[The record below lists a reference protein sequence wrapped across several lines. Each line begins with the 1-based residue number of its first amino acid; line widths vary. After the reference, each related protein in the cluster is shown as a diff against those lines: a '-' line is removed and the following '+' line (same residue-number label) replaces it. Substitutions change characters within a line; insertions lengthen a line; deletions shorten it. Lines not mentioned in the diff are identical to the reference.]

1 VSAIYFTVAGIVLYL
16 VSDWLLQRIE
26 ASVGKRFEYRSI
38 IFFVILLSLAVITF
52 EFIQRIGGT
61 T

>member
-1 VSAIYFTVAGIVLYL
+1 MSAIYFTVAGIVLYL

-26 ASVGKRFEYRSI
+26 ASAGRRFEYRSV